1 MQSFRRKKCL
11 LVGLYFLL
19 ALFLRERIS
28 AIQEINMHFIFLELS
43 RLSQMNRRRLM
54 MYRRMLS
61 VANFGLNN
69 RRVWVWPRPQHW
81 FQLLLTRRD
90 MDPLWKLHFRV
101 TRPFFEAICDLL
113 RADLQRQH
121 KRMREPVSVEK
132 RVAVSLWRFATGNS
146 FKTCGL
152 QFGLGKSTV
161 KTVCCEFENALISC
175 KEQFINFPLIRRD
188 REEKMNELIIIIY

>member
-28 AIQEINMHFIFLELS
+28 AIQQINMHFIFLELS
-43 RLSQMNRRRLM
+43 RLSQMNRRRLT

-61 VANFGLNN
+61 VANPRLNN

-101 TRPFFEAICDLL
+101 TRPTFEAICDLL
-113 RADLQRQH
+113 RVDLQRQH
-121 KRMREPVSVEK
+121 TRMREPVSVEK

-152 QFGLGKSTV
+152 QFGLGKSTA
-161 KTVCCEFENALISC
+161 KTV
-175 KEQFINFPLIRRD
+175 
-188 REEKMNELIIIIY
+188 